1 MKGTLALLVA
11 LSTAVSGQAH
21 GEEAAEEMGPVAF
34 MWPPDRAWGAA
45 YDNNAPCGSNS
56 GVVNRT
62 NFPLGKI
69 SLYSSS
75 LLDTNPNPVNGQL
88 ALVTQDE
95 SWNVQIAISHKNSA
109 YLRYLLVYLLSS
121 DFSNPDPTTNEDF
134 DIVVE
139 GRRIQDIDP
148 GHMCYPVP
156 NPGVDAEEGMNAT
169 FQIKYTADFETDK
182 NETYYACADVTYVAA
197 SRFTYTV
204 PCFNAT
210 VEDFTLSNS
219 TDSDD
224 DSNSNS
230 NSDSA
235 SSGSNNETE
244 SSSGGGGGGL
254 SGGAIAGI
262 VVGAVAAL
270 VIALVLLFGYRRL
283 LQKYRSLRQKTS
295 VRNVDWA
302 AEEGG
307 KPTADNSS
315 GSSYGLRKI
324 R

>member
-1 MKGTLALLVA
+1 MKGFLALIVA
-11 LSTAVSGQAH
+11 LSTAVRGQSSH
-21 GEEAAEEMGPVAF
+21 GEEAEAEMGPVAF
-34 MWPPDRAWGAA
+34 MWPPDRTWGAA

-62 NFPLGKI
+62 EFPL
-69 SLYSSS
+69 
-75 LLDTNPNPVNGQL
+75 VNGQL

-95 SWNVQIAISHKNSA
+95 SWNVQIAISHKN
-109 YLRYLLVYLLSS
+109 
-121 DFSNPDPTTNEDF
+121 NPTTNEDF
-134 DIVVE
+134 NIIVDQ
-139 GRRIQDIDP
+139 RRIQEIDE
-148 GHMCYPVP
+148 GHTCYAVP
-156 NPGVDAEEGMNAT
+156 NPGVDTEEGMNAT

-197 SRFTYTV
+197 SKFTYQV

-210 VEDFTLSNS
+210 VDEFTL

-224 DSNSNS
+224 DDSSSSNNSNS

-235 SSGSNNETE
+235 SSGSSIETG
-244 SSSGGGGGGL
+244 SSGGGGGGL

-270 VIALVLLFGYRRL
+270 AIALVLLFGYRRL
-283 LQKYRSLRQKTS
+283 LQKYRGLRQKTS

-302 AEEGG
+302 ADESG

>member
-1 MKGTLALLVA
+1 MKGSLALLVA

-21 GEEAAEEMGPVAF
+21 GEEASEEMGPVAF

-62 NFPLGKI
+62 DFPL
-69 SLYSSS
+69 
-75 LLDTNPNPVNGQL
+75 VNGQL

-95 SWNVQIAISHKNSA
+95 SWNVQIAISHKN
-109 YLRYLLVYLLSS
+109 
-121 DFSNPDPTTNEDF
+121 NPTTNEDF

-219 TDSDD
+219 TDSEDD
-224 DSNSNS
+224 SSSNSSDSNSSS

-235 SSGSNNETE
+235 TSGSNNETE
-244 SSSGGGGGGL
+244 SSSGGGGGGGL